1 MLEGGVWAAR
11 VVRGLGRGG
20 DSRAWGDRGAQDG
33 RRGWRETGRLLG
45 EDNVSKV
52 LDVEGLLC

>member
-1 MLEGGVWAAR
+1 MLAGGLGAAR
-11 VVRGLGRGG
+11 AARELGRGN

-45 EDNVSKV
+45 VGDVSKV